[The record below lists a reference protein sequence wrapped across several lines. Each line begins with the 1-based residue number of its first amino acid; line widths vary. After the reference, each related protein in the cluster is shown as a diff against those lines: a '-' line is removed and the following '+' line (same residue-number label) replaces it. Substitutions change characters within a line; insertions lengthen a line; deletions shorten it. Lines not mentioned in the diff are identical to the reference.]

1 MTTLNILPLLDKS
14 TIYMFA
20 DCIPITSKLYGDH
33 ISRYLATSTNSNKYI
48 LVVYDN
54 DYNIIYVQGIPSG
67 T

>member
-1 MTTLNILPLLDKS
+1 
-14 TIYMFA
+14 MFA